1 LIGKTKELNDR
12 EKNAAQDDDF
22 IQSLFSKYAKEGK
35 GGIMMITK
43 DKAYVAAGKAI
54 EHWKELKGQENKD
67 YLKANF

>member
-35 GGIMMITK
+35 NG
-43 DKAYVAAGKAI
+43 
-54 EHWKELKGQENKD
+54 
-67 YLKANF
+67 